1 VRRDARRGDEGWLN
15 RQRVLSIALGIA
27 TLLALYVCFLIIEPF
42 IPTLVFAM
50 ALAIATDRPYLWLR
64 RRFHNQ
70 RLAAAVAVIFV
81 AFVIIG
87 PLSLLLISIARQIVT
102 SLKELQNGVP
112 LAEWLDA
119 IHGKRWIGDA
129 LRWVEANFDIQAQL
143 ANLGK
148 TLASRAGNILAGS
161 INLVT
166 QLVIMLFV
174 LFFLFRDREKA
185 LATIR
190 ALVPL
195 SDDEASRLFKRVA
208 DTIRATVNGSLTVG
222 LVQASLA
229 TLMYTILGVPA
240 AMLWGSATFIMALI
254 PVFGT
259 FTIWGPISVYLALT
273 GNWVKALVLVGW
285 GALAVGTIDNILYPY
300 LVGDRLRLHTVP
312 TFFAIVGGIGLFGPA
327 GLILGPVTLAITIGL
342 LNVWWSRTTDGGTA
356 DDGLAAGNQD
366 HPPNALLDRGDDGA
380 KNQ

>member
-1 VRRDARRGDEGWLN
+1 MRRDSRPSDEGWLN

-42 IPTLVFAM
+42 IPTLMFAM
-50 ALAIATDRPYLWLR
+50 ALAIATDKPYLWLR
-64 RRFHNQ
+64 RRFHNPH
-70 RLAAAVAVIFV
+70 LAAAAAVILV
-81 AFVIIG
+81 ALVIIG

-112 LAEWLDA
+112 MDQWMDV
-119 IHGKRWIGDA
+119 IYGKRWLGDA
-129 LRWVEANFDIQAQL
+129 VRWVEANFDIQAQL

-148 TLASRAGNILAGS
+148 TLASRAGNIVAGS

-185 LATIR
+185 LTTIR

-273 GNWVKALVLVGW
+273 GSWVKALVLVGW

-312 TFFAIVGGIGLFGPA
+312 TFFAIVGGIALFGPA
-327 GLILGPVTLAITIGL
+327 GLIMGPVTLAITMGQ

-356 DDGLAAGNQD
+356 DDELGAGNQD
-366 HPPNALLDRGDDGA
+366 NPPNALLDRGEGT
-380 KNQ
+380 KNR